1 MSQTTISQGA
11 INSTPYIISK
21 SLFFTLGPLEQLAAR
36 ALEQTGKVRIVE
48 DTEIQRQ
55 GDTP

>member
-1 MSQTTISQGA
+1 MSHTTVSQGA
-11 INSTPYIISK
+11 INTSPYILSK

-48 DTEIQRQ
+48 DTEIPRQ
-55 GDTP
+55 GDIP